1 MKLKL
6 KYMEKVTFN
15 PSKKSTVG
23 VEVEAQIVD
32 NNSGDLVNIAENI
45 VNGFGNEDRVKH
57 ELYLSTVEITSSPA
71 LDSNDT
77 YDELSSIFKKVL
89 DLATGFN
96 AGLIAAGTHPFA
108 LYEDQVITNV
118 NPRYEEFA
126 QKYGWAVRRLLT
138 FGMHVHVGMD
148 SKEKAVA
155 VHDEIRTYLPL
166 ILALSACSPF
176 WRGKDTELYCSRLSV
191 FQGLPNTGLPE
202 PYLDWKEYEQS
213 LETLVAADVI
223 KKGIG
228 YRQVWKD
235 VRIHPA
241 YGTVE
246 VRIADSMP
254 SLVDTVAVA
263 TFVQGL
269 AIKIGNDWEEG
280 KLNAPTPNWLIE
292 RNRWAAIKD
301 GLNAK
306 FIVDLEGRTLP
317 IKEVINNLT
326 KEIESIV
333 TSLGSLNRLL
343 ELENIFKSDNMVD
356 NMRNFHKKDTL
367 DGLVK
372 ELQKILSQSLDM

>member
-1 MKLKL
+1 MS
-6 KYMEKVTFN
+6 EVVFN
-15 PSKKSTVG
+15 PSKSPTVG

-32 NNSGDLVNIAENI
+32 NATGNLVNIAENI
-45 VNGFGNEDRVKH
+45 VNGFNNEDRVKH

-71 LDSNDT
+71 LDTNNT
-77 YDELSSIFKKVL
+77 YEELSSIFKDVL
-89 DLATGFN
+89 DLAIKEN
-96 AGLIAAGTHPFA
+96 AGLIATGTHPFA

-155 VHDEIRTYLPL
+155 VHDEIRKYLPL
-166 ILALSACSPF
+166 VLALSACSPF

-202 PYLDWKEYEQS
+202 PYLEWSEYEQS
-213 LETLVAADVI
+213 LETLVAANVI
-223 KKGIG
+223 KEGIG

-254 SLVDTVAVA
+254 SLIDTVAVA
-263 TFVQGL
+263 TFVQAL

-280 KLNAPTPNWLIE
+280 NLDKPTPNWLIE
-292 RNRWAAIKD
+292 RNRWAAIKE

-306 FIVDLEGRTLP
+306 FIIDLDGRTKP
-317 IKEVINNLT
+317 IKEVIKNLT
-326 KEIESIV
+326 KEISPIAE
-333 TSLGSLNRLL
+333 SLGSLNRLNK
-343 ELENIFKSDNMVD
+343 LENIFKSDNMVE
-356 NMRNFHKKDTL
+356 NMRNFHKKESL
-367 DGLVK
+367 DQLVK
-372 ELQKILSQSLDM
+372 HLQKILNESLDKPGL

>member
-1 MKLKL
+1 MSEVL
-6 KYMEKVTFN
+6 FN
-15 PSKKSTVG
+15 PSNSPTVG

-32 NNSGDLVNIAENI
+32 NTTGNLVNIAENI
-45 VNGFGNEDRVKH
+45 VNGFNNEDRVKH

-71 LDSNDT
+71 LDTNNT
-77 YDELSSIFKKVL
+77 YEELSSIFKEVL
-89 DLATGFN
+89 DLAIKEN
-96 AGLIAAGTHPFA
+96 AGLIATGTHPFA

-155 VHDEIRTYLPL
+155 VHDEIRKYLPL
-166 ILALSACSPF
+166 VLALSACSPF

-202 PYLDWKEYEQS
+202 PYLEWSEYEQS

-223 KKGIG
+223 KEGIG
-228 YRQVWKD
+228 FRQVWKD

-241 YGTVE
+241 YGTIE

-254 SLVDTVAVA
+254 SLIDTVAVA
-263 TFVQGL
+263 TFVQAL

-280 KLNAPTPNWLIE
+280 NLDKPTPNWLIE
-292 RNRWAAIKD
+292 RNRWAAIKE

-306 FIVDLEGRTLP
+306 FIIDLEGRTKP
-317 IKEVINNLT
+317 IKEVIKHLT
-326 KEIESIV
+326 KEISPIAE
-333 TSLGSLNRLL
+333 SLGSLNRLNK
-343 ELENIFKSDNMVD
+343 LENIFKSDNMVE
-356 NMRNFHKKDTL
+356 NMRNFHKKESL
-367 DGLVK
+367 DQLVK
-372 ELQKILSQSLDM
+372 QLQKILNESLDKPVL

>member
-1 MKLKL
+1 MS
-6 KYMEKVTFN
+6 EVIFN
-15 PSKKSTVG
+15 PSNSPTVG

-32 NNSGDLVNIAENI
+32 KTTGDLVNIAENI
-45 VNGFGNEDRVKH
+45 VNGFNDEDRVKH

-71 LDSNDT
+71 LDTNKT
-77 YDELSSIFKKVL
+77 YEELSSIFKKVL
-89 DLATGFN
+89 DLANNNN
-96 AGLIAAGTHPFA
+96 AGLIATGTHPFA

-155 VHDEIRTYLPL
+155 VHDEIRKYLPL
-166 ILALSACSPF
+166 VLALSACSPF

-202 PYLDWKEYEQS
+202 PYFEWSEYEQS
-213 LETLVAADVI
+213 LKTLVAADVI
-223 KKGIG
+223 KEKIG

-254 SLVDTVAVA
+254 SLIDTVAVA
-263 TFVQGL
+263 TFVQAL
-269 AIKIGNDWEEG
+269 AIKIGDDWEEG
-280 KLNAPTPNWLIE
+280 NLDEPTPNWLIE
-292 RNRWAAIKD
+292 RNRWAAIKE

-306 FIVDLEGRTLP
+306 FIIDLEGRTKP
-317 IKEVINNLT
+317 IKEVIKNLT
-326 KEIESIV
+326 KEIKPIAE
-333 TSLGSLNRLL
+333 SLGSLNRLN
-343 ELENIFKSDNMVD
+343 ELENIFKSDNMVE
-356 NMRNFHKKDTL
+356 NMRNFHKKETL
-367 DGLVK
+367 DQLVK
-372 ELQKILSQSLDM
+372 ELQKILNESLDNPMFEL

>member
-1 MKLKL
+1 MS
-6 KYMEKVTFN
+6 EVIFN
-15 PSKKSTVG
+15 PSNSPTVG

-32 NNSGDLVNIAENI
+32 KTTGDLVNIAENI
-45 VNGFGNEDRVKH
+45 VNGFNNEDRVKH

-71 LDSNDT
+71 LDTNKT
-77 YDELSSIFKKVL
+77 YEELSSIFKKVL
-89 DLATGFN
+89 DLANNNN
-96 AGLIAAGTHPFA
+96 AGLIATGTHPFA

-155 VHDEIRTYLPL
+155 VHDEIRKYLPL
-166 ILALSACSPF
+166 VLALSACSPF

-202 PYLDWKEYEQS
+202 PYLEWSEYEQS
-213 LETLVAADVI
+213 LKTLVAADVI
-223 KKGIG
+223 KEKIG

-254 SLVDTVAVA
+254 SLIDTVAVA
-263 TFVQGL
+263 TFVQAL
-269 AIKIGNDWEEG
+269 AIKIGDDWEEG
-280 KLNAPTPNWLIE
+280 NLDEPTPNWLIE
-292 RNRWAAIKD
+292 RNRWAAIKE

-306 FIVDLEGRTLP
+306 FIIDLEGRTKP
-317 IKEVINNLT
+317 IKEVIKNLT
-326 KEIESIV
+326 KEIKPIAE
-333 TSLGSLNRLL
+333 SLGSLNRLN
-343 ELENIFKSDNMVD
+343 ELENIFKSDNMVE
-356 NMRNFHKKDTL
+356 NMRNFHKKESL
-367 DGLVK
+367 DQLVK
-372 ELQKILSQSLDM
+372 ELQKILNESLDNPMSEL

>member
-1 MKLKL
+1 MS
-6 KYMEKVTFN
+6 EVVFN
-15 PSKKSTVG
+15 PSDSPTVG

-32 NNSGDLVNIAENI
+32 NTTGDLVNIAENI
-45 VNGFGNEDRVKH
+45 VNGFNNEDRVKH

-71 LDSNDT
+71 LDTNNT

-89 DLATGFN
+89 DLALKEN
-96 AGLIAAGTHPFA
+96 AGLIATGTHPFA

-155 VHDEIRTYLPL
+155 VHDEIRKYLPL
-166 ILALSACSPF
+166 VLALSACSPF

-202 PYLDWKEYEQS
+202 PYLEWNEYEQS
-213 LETLVAADVI
+213 LKTLVAAEVI

-246 VRIADSMP
+246 VRIGDSMP
-254 SLVDTVAVA
+254 SLSDTVAVA
-263 TFVQGL
+263 TFVQAL

-280 KLNAPTPNWLIE
+280 KLIEPTPNWLIE

-306 FIVDLEGRTLP
+306 FIINLDGNTKP
-317 IKEVINNLT
+317 IKEVIKHLS
-326 KEIESIV
+326 KEIEPV
-333 TSLGSLNRLL
+333 ADLLGSLNRLKD
-343 ELENIFKSDNMVD
+343 LENIFKSDNMVE
-356 NMRNFHKKDTL
+356 NMRNFYL
-367 DGLVK
+367 DGSLDDLVK
-372 ELQKILSQSLDM
+372 KLQKILSNSLKV

>member
-1 MKLKL
+1 MS
-6 KYMEKVTFN
+6 EVVFN
-15 PSKKSTVG
+15 PSKSPTVG

-32 NNSGDLVNIAENI
+32 NTTGDLVNIAENI
-45 VNGFGNEDRVKH
+45 VNGFNNEDRVKH

-71 LDSNDT
+71 LDTNNT
-77 YDELSSIFKKVL
+77 YDELSLIFKEVL
-89 DLATGFN
+89 NLANNNN
-96 AGLIAAGTHPFA
+96 AGLIATGTHPFA
-108 LYEDQVITNV
+108 LYENQVITNV

-155 VHDEIRTYLPL
+155 VHDEIRKYLPL
-166 ILALSACSPF
+166 VLALSACSPF

-202 PYLDWKEYEQS
+202 PYLEWSEYEQS
-213 LETLVAADVI
+213 LETLVAANVI
-223 KKGIG
+223 KEGIG

-246 VRIADSMP
+246 IRIADSMP
-254 SLVDTVAVA
+254 SLIDTVAVA
-263 TFVQGL
+263 TFVQAL
-269 AIKIGNDWEEG
+269 AIKIGNEWEED
-280 KLNAPTPNWLIE
+280 KLDKPTPNWLIE
-292 RNRWAAIKD
+292 RNRWAAIKE

-306 FIVDLEGRTLP
+306 FIIDLEGNTLP
-317 IKEVINNLT
+317 IKDLIKHLKN
-326 KEIESIV
+326 EISPIAE
-333 TSLGSLNRLL
+333 SLGSLNRLD
-343 ELENIFKSDNMVD
+343 ELENIFNSDNMVQ
-356 NMRNFHKKDTL
+356 NMRNLHKEGSL

-372 ELQKILSQSLDM
+372 ELQNILINSLKD

>member
-1 MKLKL
+1 MS
-6 KYMEKVTFN
+6 EVIFN
-15 PSKKSTVG
+15 PSNSPTVG

-32 NNSGDLVNIAENI
+32 KTTGDLVNIAENI
-45 VNGFGNEDRVKH
+45 VNGFNNEDRVKH

-71 LDSNDT
+71 LDTNKT
-77 YDELSSIFKKVL
+77 YEELSSIFKKVL
-89 DLATGFN
+89 DLANNNN
-96 AGLIAAGTHPFA
+96 AGLIATGTHPFA

-155 VHDEIRTYLPL
+155 VHDEIRKYLPL
-166 ILALSACSPF
+166 VLALSACSPF

-202 PYLDWKEYEQS
+202 PYLEWSEYEQS
-213 LETLVAADVI
+213 LKTLVAADVI
-223 KKGIG
+223 KEKIG

-254 SLVDTVAVA
+254 SLIDTVAVA
-263 TFVQGL
+263 TFVQAL
-269 AIKIGNDWEEG
+269 AIKIGDDWEEG
-280 KLNAPTPNWLIE
+280 NLDEPTPNWLIE
-292 RNRWAAIKD
+292 RNRWAAIKE

-306 FIVDLEGRTLP
+306 FIIDLEGRTKP
-317 IKEVINNLT
+317 IKEVIKNLT
-326 KEIESIV
+326 KEIKPIAE
-333 TSLGSLNRLL
+333 SLGSLNRLN
-343 ELENIFKSDNMVD
+343 ELENIFKSDNMVE
-356 NMRNFHKKDTL
+356 NMRNFHKKESL
-367 DGLVK
+367 DALVK
-372 ELQKILSQSLDM
+372 ELQIILNESLDNPIL

>member
-1 MKLKL
+1 MSD
-6 KYMEKVTFN
+6 VVFN
-15 PSKKSTVG
+15 PSNSPTVG
-23 VEVEAQIVD
+23 IEVEAQIVD
-32 NNSGDLVNIAENI
+32 NTTGDLVNIAENI
-45 VNGFGNEDRVKH
+45 VNGFNNEDRVKH

-71 LDSNDT
+71 LDTNNT

-89 DLATGFN
+89 DLALKEN
-96 AGLIAAGTHPFA
+96 AGLIATGTHPFA

-155 VHDEIRTYLPL
+155 VHDEIRKYLPL
-166 ILALSACSPF
+166 VLALSACSPF

-202 PYLDWKEYEQS
+202 PYLEWSEYEQS
-213 LETLVAADVI
+213 LKTLVAADVI
-223 KKGIG
+223 KEKIG

-254 SLVDTVAVA
+254 SLSDTVAVA
-263 TFVQGL
+263 TFVQAL

-280 KLNAPTPNWLIE
+280 KLIEPTPNWLIE

-306 FIVDLEGRTLP
+306 FIINLDGNTKP
-317 IKEVINNLT
+317 IKEVIKHLS
-326 KEIESIV
+326 KEIEPV
-333 TSLGSLNRLL
+333 ADLLGSLNRLKD
-343 ELENIFKSDNMVD
+343 LENIFKSDNMVE
-356 NMRNFHKKDTL
+356 NMRNFYVDGSL
-367 DGLVK
+367 DDLVK
-372 ELQKILSQSLDM
+372 KLQKILSNSLKV

>member
-1 MKLKL
+1 MS
-6 KYMEKVTFN
+6 EVVFN
-15 PSKKSTVG
+15 PSKSPTVG

-32 NNSGDLVNIAENI
+32 NTTGDLVNIAENI
-45 VNGFGNEDRVKH
+45 VNGFNNEDRVKH
-57 ELYLSTVEITSSPA
+57 ELYLSTVEITSSPS
-71 LDSNDT
+71 LDTNNT
-77 YDELSSIFKKVL
+77 YDELSSIFKEVL
-89 DLATGFN
+89 NLANNNN
-96 AGLIAAGTHPFA
+96 AGLIATGTHPFA

-155 VHDEIRTYLPL
+155 VHDEIRKYLPL
-166 ILALSACSPF
+166 VLALSACSPF

-202 PYLDWKEYEQS
+202 PYFEWSEYEQS
-213 LETLVAADVI
+213 LKTLVAADVI
-223 KKGIG
+223 KEKIG

-254 SLVDTVAVA
+254 SLIDTVAVA
-263 TFVQGL
+263 TFVQAL
-269 AIKIGNDWEEG
+269 AIKIGNDWEAG
-280 KLNAPTPNWLIE
+280 KLDEPTPNWLIE
-292 RNRWAAIKD
+292 RNRWAAIKE

-306 FIVDLEGRTLP
+306 FIIDLEGRTKP
-317 IKEVINNLT
+317 IKEVIKNLT
-326 KEIESIV
+326 KEIKPVAE
-333 TSLGSLNRLL
+333 SLGSLNRLN
-343 ELENIFKSDNMVD
+343 ELENIFKSDNMVE
-356 NMRNFHKKDTL
+356 NMRNFHKKESL
-367 DGLVK
+367 DALVK
-372 ELQKILSQSLDM
+372 ELQIILNESLDKPIL

>member
-1 MKLKL
+1 MS
-6 KYMEKVTFN
+6 EVIFN
-15 PSKKSTVG
+15 PSNSPTVG

-32 NNSGDLVNIAENI
+32 KTTGDLVNIAENI
-45 VNGFGNEDRVKH
+45 VNGFNNEDRVKH

-71 LDSNDT
+71 LDTNKT

-89 DLATGFN
+89 DLANNNN
-96 AGLIAAGTHPFA
+96 AGLIATGTHPFA

-155 VHDEIRTYLPL
+155 VHDEIRKYLPL
-166 ILALSACSPF
+166 VLALSACSPF

-202 PYLDWKEYEQS
+202 PYLEWSEYEQS
-213 LETLVAADVI
+213 LNTLVAADVI
-223 KKGIG
+223 KEKIG

-254 SLVDTVAVA
+254 SLIDTVAVA
-263 TFVQGL
+263 TFVQAL
-269 AIKIGNDWEEG
+269 AIKIGDDWEEG
-280 KLNAPTPNWLIE
+280 NLDEPTPNWLIE
-292 RNRWAAIKD
+292 RNRWAAIKE

-306 FIVDLEGRTLP
+306 FIIDLEGRTKP
-317 IKEVINNLT
+317 IKEVIKNLI
-326 KEIESIV
+326 KEIKPIAK
-333 TSLGSLNRLL
+333 SLGSLNRLN
-343 ELENIFKSDNMVD
+343 ELENIFKSDNMVE
-356 NMRNFHKKDTL
+356 NMRNFHKKETL
-367 DGLVK
+367 DQLVK
-372 ELQKILSQSLDM
+372 ELQKILNESLDNPMFEL

>member
-1 MKLKL
+1 MS
-6 KYMEKVTFN
+6 EVVFN
-15 PSKKSTVG
+15 PSKSPTVG

-32 NNSGDLVNIAENI
+32 NTTGDLVNIAENI
-45 VNGFGNEDRVKH
+45 VNGFNNEDRVKH
-57 ELYLSTVEITSSPA
+57 ELYLSTVEITSSPS
-71 LDSNDT
+71 LDTNNT
-77 YDELSSIFKKVL
+77 YDELSSIFKEVL
-89 DLATGFN
+89 NLANNNN
-96 AGLIAAGTHPFA
+96 AGLIATGTHPFA

-155 VHDEIRTYLPL
+155 VHDEIRKYLPL
-166 ILALSACSPF
+166 VLALSACSPF

-202 PYLDWKEYEQS
+202 PYFEWSEYEQS
-213 LETLVAADVI
+213 LKTLVAADVI
-223 KKGIG
+223 KEKIG

-254 SLVDTVAVA
+254 SLIDTVAVA
-263 TFVQGL
+263 TFVQAL
-269 AIKIGNDWEEG
+269 AIKIGDDWQNGNLDE
-280 KLNAPTPNWLIE
+280 PTPNWLIE
-292 RNRWAAIKD
+292 RNRWAAIKE

-306 FIVDLEGRTLP
+306 FIIDLEGRTKP
-317 IKEVINNLT
+317 IKEVIKNLT
-326 KEIESIV
+326 KEIKPIAE
-333 TSLGSLNRLL
+333 SLGSLNRLN
-343 ELENIFKSDNMVD
+343 ELENIFKSDNMVE
-356 NMRNFHKKDTL
+356 NMRNFHKKESL

-372 ELQKILSQSLDM
+372 ELQNILNESLDNPIL

>member
-1 MKLKL
+1 MS
-6 KYMEKVTFN
+6 EVVFN
-15 PSKKSTVG
+15 PSNSPTVG

-32 NNSGDLVNIAENI
+32 NATGNLVNIAENI
-45 VNGFGNEDRVKH
+45 VNGFNNEDRVKH

-71 LDSNDT
+71 LDTNNT
-77 YDELSSIFKKVL
+77 YEELSSIFKDVL
-89 DLATGFN
+89 DLAIKEN
-96 AGLIAAGTHPFA
+96 AGLIATGTHPFA

-155 VHDEIRTYLPL
+155 VHDEIRKYLPL
-166 ILALSACSPF
+166 VLALSACSPF
-176 WRGKDTELYCSRLSV
+176 WRVKDTELYCSRLSV

-202 PYLDWKEYEQS
+202 PYLEWSEYEQS
-213 LETLVAADVI
+213 LETLVAANVI
-223 KKGIG
+223 KEGIG

-254 SLVDTVAVA
+254 SLIDTVAVA
-263 TFVQGL
+263 TFVQAL

-280 KLNAPTPNWLIE
+280 NLDKPTPNWLIE
-292 RNRWAAIKD
+292 RNRWAAIKE

-306 FIVDLEGRTLP
+306 FIIDLEGRTKP
-317 IKEVINNLT
+317 IKEVIKHLT
-326 KEIESIV
+326 KEISPIAE
-333 TSLGSLNRLL
+333 SLGSLNRLNK
-343 ELENIFKSDNMVD
+343 LENIFKSDNMVE
-356 NMRNFHKKDTL
+356 NMRNFHKKESL
-367 DGLVK
+367 DQLVK
-372 ELQKILSQSLDM
+372 HLQKILNESLDKPGL

>member
-1 MKLKL
+1 MSEVVF
-6 KYMEKVTFN
+6 Y
-15 PSKKSTVG
+15 PSKSPTVG

-32 NNSGDLVNIAENI
+32 NTTGDLVNIAENI
-45 VNGFGNEDRVKH
+45 VSGFNNEDRVKH

-71 LDSNDT
+71 LDTNKT
-77 YDELSSIFKKVL
+77 YEELSSIFKEVL
-89 DLATGFN
+89 NLANNNN
-96 AGLIAAGTHPFA
+96 AGLIATGTHPFA

-155 VHDEIRTYLPL
+155 VHDEIRKYLPL

-202 PYLDWKEYEQS
+202 PYLEWSEYEQS
-213 LETLVAADVI
+213 LETLIAAEVI
-223 KKGIG
+223 KEGIG

-263 TFVQGL
+263 TFVQAL
-269 AIKIGNDWEEG
+269 AIKIGNDWEED
-280 KLNAPTPNWLIE
+280 KLQSPTPNWLIE
-292 RNRWAAIKD
+292 RNRWAAIKE

-306 FIVDLEGRTLP
+306 FIIDLEGNTLP
-317 IKEVINNLT
+317 IKDVIKHLT
-326 KEIESIV
+326 EEISPNAE
-333 TSLGSLNRLL
+333 SLGSLNRLND
-343 ELENIFKSDNMVD
+343 LENIFNSDNMVQ
-356 NMRNFHKKDTL
+356 NMRNLHKDGSL

-372 ELQKILSQSLDM
+372 ELQSILIDSLKN

>member
-1 MKLKL
+1 MS
-6 KYMEKVTFN
+6 EVIFN
-15 PSKKSTVG
+15 PSNSPTVG

-32 NNSGDLVNIAENI
+32 KTTGDLVNIAENI
-45 VNGFGNEDRVKH
+45 VNGFNNEDRVKH

-71 LDSNDT
+71 LDTNKT
-77 YDELSSIFKKVL
+77 YEELSSIFKKVL
-89 DLATGFN
+89 DLANNNN
-96 AGLIAAGTHPFA
+96 AGLIATGTHPFA

-155 VHDEIRTYLPL
+155 VHDEIRKYLPL
-166 ILALSACSPF
+166 VLALSACSPF

-202 PYLDWKEYEQS
+202 PYHEWSEYEQS
-213 LETLVAADVI
+213 LKTLVAADVI
-223 KKGIG
+223 KEKIG

-254 SLVDTVAVA
+254 SLIDTVAVA
-263 TFVQGL
+263 TFVQAL
-269 AIKIGNDWEEG
+269 AIKIGDDWEEG
-280 KLNAPTPNWLIE
+280 NLDEPTPNWLIE
-292 RNRWAAIKD
+292 RNRWAAIKE

-306 FIVDLEGRTLP
+306 FIIDLEGRTKP
-317 IKEVINNLT
+317 IKEVIKNLT
-326 KEIESIV
+326 KEIKPIAE
-333 TSLGSLNRLL
+333 SLGSLNRLN
-343 ELENIFKSDNMVD
+343 ELENIFKSDNMVE
-356 NMRNFHKKDTL
+356 NMRNFHKKETL
-367 DGLVK
+367 DQLVK
-372 ELQKILSQSLDM
+372 ELQKILNESLDNPMFEL

>member
-1 MKLKL
+1 MS
-6 KYMEKVTFN
+6 EVIFN
-15 PSKKSTVG
+15 PSNSPTVG

-32 NNSGDLVNIAENI
+32 KTTGDLVNIAENI
-45 VNGFGNEDRVKH
+45 VNGFNNEDRVKH

-71 LDSNDT
+71 LDTNKT
-77 YDELSSIFKKVL
+77 YEELSSIFKKVL
-89 DLATGFN
+89 DLANNNN
-96 AGLIAAGTHPFA
+96 AGLIATGTHPFA

-155 VHDEIRTYLPL
+155 VHDEIRKYLPL
-166 ILALSACSPF
+166 VLALSACSPF

-202 PYLDWKEYEQS
+202 PYLEWSEYEQS
-213 LETLVAADVI
+213 LETLVAANVI
-223 KKGIG
+223 KEGIG

-254 SLVDTVAVA
+254 SLIDTVAVA
-263 TFVQGL
+263 TFVQAL
-269 AIKIGNDWEEG
+269 AIKIGDDWQNGNLDE
-280 KLNAPTPNWLIE
+280 PTPNWLIE
-292 RNRWAAIKD
+292 RNRWAAIKE

-306 FIVDLEGRTLP
+306 FIIDLEGRTKP
-317 IKEVINNLT
+317 IKEVIKNLT
-326 KEIESIV
+326 KENKPIAE
-333 TSLGSLNRLL
+333 SLGSLNRLN
-343 ELENIFKSDNMVD
+343 ELENIFKSDNMVE
-356 NMRNFHKKDTL
+356 NMRNFHKKETL
-367 DGLVK
+367 DQLVK
-372 ELQKILSQSLDM
+372 ELQKILNESLDKSIL